1 MLPVLPRVPDPGMFP
16 GRSWSASLELL
27 DCFLEIPRMLPPQ
40 LPEGYRS
47 ASWKSL
53 ECVPE
58 ILEVLPGHIHV
69 RFKII
74 CKSLR
79 FCSVDTSA
87 SRTPLEFLMFLNFT
101 SMKG

>member
-1 MLPVLPRVPDPGMFP
+1 MLPVLPRVPDPGTFP
-16 GRSWSASLELL
+16 RRSWSASLELL

-40 LPEGYRS
+40 LPEGCRS
-47 ASWKSL
+47 ASWRSL
-53 ECVPE
+53 ECVPD

-69 RFKII
+69 RFKIV
-74 CKSLR
+74 CNSFR

-87 SRTPLEFLMFLNFT
+87 ARTALEFLMFLDFT